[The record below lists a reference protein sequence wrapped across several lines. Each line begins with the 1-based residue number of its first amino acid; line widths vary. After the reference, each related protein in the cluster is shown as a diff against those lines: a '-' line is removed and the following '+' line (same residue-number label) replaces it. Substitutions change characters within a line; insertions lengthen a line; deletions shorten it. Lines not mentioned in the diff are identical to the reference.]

1 MPKSQTPV
9 AIIGAGPAGL
19 TLAHLLAR
27 RGIASRILER
37 RSRAHIESRVRAGVL
52 EPSTVELLRSSGV
65 GARLEREGIVH
76 HGIELRF
83 AGASHRIDF
92 DALVPGDTITI
103 YGQKEVVKDL
113 IEARVSDPAAAADHL
128 TFEASDVR
136 ISGIQGPAP
145 RVEFTSGG
153 DRHELTC
160 DWVVGCDGF
169 HGVSRHALPRD
180 STQVHERAFPVAWL
194 GVLAHVPPSS
204 RELIYA
210 HHERGFALHSMRSA
224 DVSRYYLQV
233 PAEESIDE
241 WTDER
246 IWAELRLR
254 LATVPSWKLESGP
267 ILQKNLAPIRSFVVE
282 PMSHGR
288 LFLAGDAAHIVPPTG
303 AKGLNLAVL
312 DAKVLSE
319 ALVAWYAHGDP
330 SSLAAY
336 SEQRLRDVWRVQ
348 RFSCWMTRLLHTF
361 PSDDDVERRLRRAE
375 LETIASSR
383 AHATALAE
391 SYVGR
396 PRA

>member
-1 MPKSQTPV
+1 MLESETRV

-27 RGIASRILER
+27 RGISSRVLER

-52 EPSTVELLRSSGV
+52 EPSTVESLRNAGV
-65 GARLEREGIVH
+65 GARLDREAIVH

-83 AGASHRIDF
+83 AGTRHRIDF
-92 DALVPGDTITI
+92 DALVPGDAITI

-113 IEARVSDPAAAADHL
+113 VEARLSDPSAAPGHL
-128 TFEASDVR
+128 TFEASDVS
-136 ISGIQGPAP
+136 ISGIAGPAP

-153 DRHELTC
+153 ARHELSC

-169 HGVSRHALPRD
+169 HGVSRHALPRE
-180 STQVHERAFPVAWL
+180 STKVHERAFPVAWL
-194 GVLAHVPPSS
+194 GVLAHVPPST

-224 DVSRYYLQV
+224 EVSRYYLQV
-233 PAEESIDE
+233 PAEEDIAAWS
-241 WTDER
+241 DER

-254 LATVPSWKLESGP
+254 LAVPGWKLESGP
-267 ILQKNLAPIRSFVVE
+267 IVQKNLAPIRSVVVE

-303 AKGLNLAVL
+303 AKGMNLAVL
-312 DAKVLSE
+312 DAQVLSE
-319 ALVAWYAHGDP
+319 ALGAWYDRGD
-330 SSLAAY
+330 SHLLDAY
-336 SEQRLRDVWRVQ
+336 SEQRLHDVWRVQ

-375 LETIASSR
+375 LETIAASR
-383 AHATALAE
+383 AYATVLAE

-396 PRA
+396 WRA